1 MIPTAKAKTAAGA
14 RRNDDG
20 STTRKKGPIGLFVL

>member
-20 STTRKKGPIGLFVL
+20 STRKKGPIGLFVL